1 MRAYCLPAVLLT
13 LLAGCGSGA
22 DQDSNVAT
30 GAPEVAPRIWESE
43 GFAEARAIYEDS
55 CASCHDPGAGEAP
68 SIGKQADWDGRSRM
82 WVAVLTEHARLGY
95 LEMPAKGGSGELT
108 DIQVGAAA
116 EYMMAVTYPEL
127 PLD

>member
-1 MRAYCLPAVLLT
+1 
-13 LLAGCGSGA
+13 
-22 DQDSNVAT
+22 
-30 GAPEVAPRIWESE
+30 
-43 GFAEARAIYEDS
+43 
-55 CASCHDPGAGEAP
+55 
-68 SIGKQADWDGRSRM
+68 M